1 MPTEVVQ
8 VTGEPQAM
16 QPHQP
21 PADALATAD
30 MLVAAAAGDD
40 ATANQPTGT
49 ADACSLSAAHHQR
62 PPHVSQH
69 IRIRKVAQS
78 ARLIAASCQD
88 SL

>member
-30 MLVAAAAGDD
+30 MLVAAGGD
-40 ATANQPTGT
+40 ATANQPTST
-49 ADACSLSAAHHQR
+49 TDACSLSAAHHQR

-69 IRIRKVAQS
+69 IRIRNVAQS